1 MTALAPHTPAKRP
14 LLSAVWRREL
24 AQLFRLAA
32 PIVATQIAWVA
43 MLTTD
48 TAMIGHLGPEP
59 LAGASLSMMVFFI
72 GYIVCVGVTMATAG
86 LAAQAFG
93 ARRPRIVRRVIRQG
107 LWVTIL
113 LVTPCVAG
121 FAHTGALL
129 AWTGQPAEA
138 IPHAE
143 AYMSTL
149 MWCLPAGIAFTV
161 LRNFVA
167 ALGRPMAALWVM
179 LAGVPLNAFLDY
191 GLIFGNFG
199 LPRLGLV
206 GAGIAT
212 TAVNILMVLALAGII
227 QWRRPFN
234 KYQLFVRFWRPDW
247 HIFRQIF
254 RIGAPIAAISVME
267 AGFFIGAVFVIGQF
281 GAVAIAAHMIAMQMP
296 HITFMVPMGLSQAA
310 TVRVGHAAGR
320 GDAAGAY
327 RAGWSAIAVA
337 LLFAAVMT
345 GVIVTVPGPFAA
357 LFLDTARADAAE
369 VLSLAAAL
377 LMLAAMFQIVDALQ
391 AVAAGALRGLNDT
404 ALPMVIAG
412 FSYWGLGAGSAVWLA
427 FAAGFE
433 TRGIW
438 IGFVIGLTAAA
449 VLLIWRFRS
458 RQNQAYLPEI
468 IKEEASSAPTL

>member
-1 MTALAPHTPAKRP
+1 MTALPPGSPAMRRA
-14 LLSAVWRREL
+14 LSATWRTEL
-24 AQLFRLAA
+24 SQLFRLAG

-48 TAMIGHLGPEP
+48 TAMIGRLGPEP
-59 LAGASLSMMVFFI
+59 LAGASLSFMVFFI
-72 GYIVCVGVTMATAG
+72 GYIICMGVTMSTAG

-93 ARRPRIVRRVIRQG
+93 ARQPRIVRRVIRQG

-113 LVTPCVAG
+113 MTAPCIVG
-121 FAHTGALL
+121 FAHMDALL
-129 AWTGQPAEA
+129 IWTGQPPEA

-149 MWCLPAGIAFTV
+149 MWCLPFGIAFTV
-161 LRNFVA
+161 LRNFVS

-199 LPRLGLV
+199 LPRLELV

-212 TAVNILMVLALAGII
+212 TVVNVLMMLALAAVI

-247 HIFRQIF
+247 RIFRQIF

-296 HITFMVPMGLSQAA
+296 HITFMIPMGLSQAA
-310 TVRVGHAAGR
+310 TVRVGHAVGR
-320 GDAAGAY
+320 RDVAGAY
-327 RAGWSAIAVA
+327 RAGWSAISVGM
-337 LLFAAVMT
+337 LFATVMT
-345 GVIVTVPGPFAA
+345 GVVVSFPDLFAG
-357 LFLDTARADAAE
+357 LFLDTARADSAE
-369 VLSLAAAL
+369 VLRLAVAL
-377 LMLAAMFQIVDALQ
+377 LLLAAMFQIVDALQ

-404 ALPMVIAG
+404 AFPMAIAG
-412 FSYWGLGAGSAVWLA
+412 VSYWGLGAGSGIWLA
-427 FAAGFE
+427 FGAGLQ
-433 TRGIW
+433 TQGIW

-449 VLLIWRFRS
+449 VLMIWRFRAQQR
-458 RQNQAYLPEI
+458 RQFMPDI
-468 IKEEASSAPTL
+468 IKEEATPLPL

>member
-1 MTALAPHTPAKRP
+1 MTALTSAPPSKRP
-14 LLSAVWRREL
+14 FLSAVWRREL

-48 TAMIGHLGPEP
+48 TAMIGRLGPEP

-72 GYIVCVGVTMATAG
+72 GYIVCVGVTMSTAG

-107 LWVTIL
+107 LWVTVL

-121 FAHTGALL
+121 FAHTGTLL
-129 AWTGQPAEA
+129 AWTGQPPEA

-179 LAGVPLNAFLDY
+179 LAGVPLNALLDY

-199 LPRLGLV
+199 LPRLELV

-212 TAVNILMVLALAGII
+212 TTVNVLMVLALAGVI
-227 QWRRPFN
+227 QGRRPFS

-247 HIFRQIF
+247 RIFRQIF

-327 RAGWSAIAVA
+327 RAGWSAVAVA
-337 LLFAAVMT
+337 MLFSVVMT
-345 GVIVTVPGPFAA
+345 GVIVTVPEPFAA

-404 ALPMVIAG
+404 AFPMVIAG
-412 FSYWGLGAGSAVWLA
+412 VSYWGLGAGSAVWLA
-427 FAAGFE
+427 FGAGFE

-449 VLLIWRFRS
+449 VLLIWRFKS

-468 IKEEASSAPTL
+468 IKEEASPLPR

>member
-1 MTALAPHTPAKRP
+1 MTTFAPGPAAKRP
-14 LLSAVWRREL
+14 ILSAAWRTEL
-24 AQLFRLAA
+24 SQLFRLAG

-48 TAMIGHLGPEP
+48 TAMIGRLGPEP
-59 LAGASLSMMVFFI
+59 LAGASLSLMVFFL
-72 GYIVCVGVTMATAG
+72 GYIVCVGVTIATAG

-93 ARRPRIVRRVIRQG
+93 ARQPRIVRRVIRQG

-113 LVTPCVAG
+113 LTAPCVAG
-121 FAHTGALL
+121 FAHMGTLL
-129 AWTGQPAEA
+129 AWTGQPPEA
-138 IPHAE
+138 LPHAE

-149 MWCLPAGIAFTV
+149 KWCLPVGIAFTV
-161 LRNFVA
+161 LRNFVS

-179 LAGVPLNAFLDY
+179 LAGAALNALLDY

-199 LPRLGLV
+199 LPRLELV

-212 TAVNILMVLALAGII
+212 TTVNVLMVLALAAVI

-247 HIFRQIF
+247 RIFRQIF

-296 HITFMVPMGLSQAA
+296 HITFMIPMGLSQAA

-320 GDAAGAY
+320 RDAAGAY
-327 RAGWSAIAVA
+327 RAGWSAIAVGM
-337 LLFAAVMT
+337 LFAAVMT
-345 GVIVTVPGPFAA
+345 AVVLTLPGPFAG
-357 LFLDTARADAAE
+357 LFLDTARTDSAA
-369 VLSLAAAL
+369 VLDLAVSLLLLAAL
-377 LMLAAMFQIVDALQ
+377 FQIADALQ

-404 ALPMVIAG
+404 AFPMAIAG
-412 FSYWGLGAGSAVWLA
+412 VSYWGLGAGAAVWLA
-427 FAAGFE
+427 FGAGLR
-433 TRGIW
+433 TQGIW
-438 IGFVIGLTAAA
+438 IGFVIGLTMAA
-449 VLLIWRFRS
+449 VLLIWRFRTQQ
-458 RQNQAYLPEI
+458 RRRFLPHI
-468 IKEEASSAPTL
+468 LKEEAAPLSP

>member
-1 MTALAPHTPAKRP
+1 MTPF
-14 LLSAVWRREL
+14 V
-24 AQLFRLAA
+24 AA
-32 PIVATQIAWVA
+32 FS
-43 MLTTD
+43 
-48 TAMIGHLGPEP
+48 H
-59 LAGASLSMMVFFI
+59 S
-72 GYIVCVGVTMATAG
+72 GV
-86 LAAQAFG
+86 
-93 ARRPRIVRRVIRQG
+93 
-107 LWVTIL
+107 
-113 LVTPCVAG
+113 
-121 FAHTGALL
+121 LL
-129 AWTGQPAEA
+129 AWTDQPPEA
-138 IPHAE
+138 LPHAE

-149 MWCLPAGIAFTV
+149 MWCLPAGIVFTV
-161 LRNFVA
+161 LRNFVS

-179 LAGVPLNAFLDY
+179 LAGVPLNALLDY

-199 LPRLGLV
+199 LPRLELV

-212 TAVNILMVLALAGII
+212 TAVNILMVLALAAII

-247 HIFRQIF
+247 RIFRQIF

-310 TVRVGHAAGR
+310 TVRV
-320 GDAAGAY
+320 
-327 RAGWSAIAVA
+327 
-337 LLFAAVMT
+337 
-345 GVIVTVPGPFAA
+345 VTVPEPFAG

-449 VLLIWRFRS
+449 VLMIWRFRTQQ
-458 RQNQAYLPEI
+458 RRRYLPDI
-468 IKEEASSAPTL
+468 IKEEATPLPL

>member
-1 MTALAPHTPAKRP
+1 MTALIPGTSAKPSR
-14 LLSAVWRREL
+14 LSAVWRTEL
-24 AQLFRLAA
+24 MRLFRLAA

-48 TAMIGHLGPEP
+48 TAMIGRLGPEP
-59 LAGASLSMMVFFI
+59 LAGASLSMMIFFI
-72 GYIVCVGVTMATAG
+72 GYIVCVGVTMSTAG

-93 ARRPRIVRRVIRQG
+93 ARQPRIVRRVIRQG
-107 LWVTIL
+107 LWVAIL
-113 LVTPCVAG
+113 LVTPFVAAFSHSG
-121 FAHTGALL
+121 VLL
-129 AWTGQPAEA
+129 AWTDQPPEA
-138 IPHAE
+138 LPHAE

-149 MWCLPAGIAFTV
+149 MWCLPAGIVFTV
-161 LRNFVA
+161 LRNFVS

-179 LAGVPLNAFLDY
+179 LGGVPLNALLDY

-199 LPRLGLV
+199 LPRLELV

-212 TAVNILMVLALAGII
+212 TAVNILMVLALAAII

-247 HIFRQIF
+247 RIFRQIF

-320 GDAAGAY
+320 RDVAGAY
-327 RAGWSAIAVA
+327 RAGWSAIAVSV
-337 LLFAAVMT
+337 LFAAVMT
-345 GVIVTVPGPFAA
+345 GVIVTVPEPFAG

-391 AVAAGALRGLNDT
+391 AVAAGALRGINDT
-404 ALPMVIAG
+404 AFPMVIAG
-412 FSYWGLGAGSAVWLA
+412 VSYWGLGAGSAVWLA
-427 FAAGFE
+427 FGAGWRTE
-433 TRGIW
+433 GVW
-438 IGFVIGLTAAA
+438 AGFVIGLTAAA
-449 VLLIWRFRS
+449 VLMIWRFRTQQ
-458 RQNQAYLPEI
+458 RRRYLPDI
-468 IKEEASSAPTL
+468 IKEEATPLPL